1 MKQISNYILEKLKLD
16 KDTNVCPLE
25 FPVKIGFWSNYESIY
40 QMRDVL
46 HDYSNI
52 IRFGITDTKQHGV
65 NGYKLYSIE
74 VENEKDLLSLL
85 IFCYFYSVNREEQL
99 RNFKGMNIVEDF
111 IENYKDIEDYIKYFS
126 NAEYQDALD
135 EIIKLHEKK

>member
-25 FPVKIGFWSNYESIY
+25 FPVNVGFWSTYDSIY
-40 QMRDVL
+40 QMRDIL